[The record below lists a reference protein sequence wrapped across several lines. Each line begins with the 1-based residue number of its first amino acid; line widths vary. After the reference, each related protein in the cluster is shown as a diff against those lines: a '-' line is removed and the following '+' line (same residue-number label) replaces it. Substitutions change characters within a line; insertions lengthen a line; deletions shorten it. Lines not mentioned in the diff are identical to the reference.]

1 MTQFSSIYFFRFYS
15 TKRCALQS
23 RDKVKGILGL
33 SLFFAY
39 ISLKK
44 KGRMEKYIACL
55 CVYLV
60 DARVVVGHCGVPD
73 PVLCLTVCCRD
84 GSVFTDD
91 EFVNSRLHIVD
102 LGLVRRL
109 HHVNLDGRVQ
119 IGLVGGLARVD
130 LVVLTRVDLGQRL
143 I

>member
-1 MTQFSSIYFFRFYS
+1 MEDKKEKWKIIE
-15 TKRCALQS
+15 S
-23 RDKVKGILGL
+23 R
-33 SLFFAY
+33 
-39 ISLKK
+39 
-44 KGRMEKYIACL
+44 IACL